1 MENHQNHNPTR
12 DPDLAEEEEKKKK
25 KKQNQHQHHQVW
37 GTWEELLLASAVN
50 RHGFK
55 DWDTVAMEVQ
65 SRTSVP
71 NLQATARHCEQ
82 KFHDLNLRFADQC
95 NEAITPLLQN
105 GVAAGDNSDHVP
117 WLDELRKLRVAELR
131 REVQR
136 SDVSILSLQLKVKK
150 LEEEREKENDGKV
163 DEKADLAVFGEERPG
178 NDGTGREREVPEPT
192 GSEPEIRRL
201 DESTTNTDKLLP
213 TGDESDRE
221 NQSVNESN
229 STGSRFEGGKTG
241 HGDGDGK
248 IGVGEVPVHS
258 GPKEPDPVGT
268 KRRPVGEESNNG
280 SYDTEVKVPTC
291 ESQPPSEERKAEG
304 SDSSELRGDSV
315 GHSGEGGRGTRE
327 SSEVQSSAS
336 LTRKRKTRRRKEASG
351 GSGGGEVAPES
362 DEAMV
367 KSEPLISVLEMIKGH
382 EHSSLFER
390 RLESQESE
398 IYKNIVRQHVDLETI
413 QLRLQKGH
421 YSSCTNSFFR
431 DLLLLFTNATVF
443 FPRDSPES
451 TAAQQLRQLVMAE
464 MKNQGQA
471 QSDPTPQKTDSNPPN
486 APQVKPESLLSK
498 HKASAPI
505 LVCRKRSSMSSKPS
519 SVNFG
524 QKGDQPI
531 TDKKEKPSSDAKPPL
546 KSSSSETDEEEAP
559 KAKEKPVTGARSLRR
574 SNKNLSSNS
583 NSGNKKL
590 TSNSTPKSGNLVT
603 KAAQASKPDKS
614 KAEGGQDKKR
624 NAAADFLKRIKRNAP
639 VEALKSGSG
648 GSGGGSSSSSRGGAA
663 SAKDQ
668 KKIVNSGKGDNKGK
682 ERASRHNN
690 NNNGGGGGSGDKRN
704 NKNVVENSK
713 RSVGRPPK
721 KAAESNTASAK
732 RGRENSASA
741 ASKDKRPKKRSK
753 K

>member
-1 MENHQNHNPTR
+1 MVKPSSFSYHMENHQNNNPTR
-12 DPDLAEEEEKKKK
+12 DPDLAEEEKKKR
-25 KKQNQHQHHQVW
+25 NQHPQVW

-71 NLQATARHCEQ
+71 NLQATALHCEQ
-82 KFHDLNLRFADQC
+82 KFHDLNLRFADQL
-95 NEAITPLLQN
+95 NDAVPPLLQN
-105 GVAAGDNSDHVP
+105 GAASVDSSDHVP

-131 REVQR
+131 REVQQ

-163 DEKADLAVFGEERPG
+163 DEKADLAVCGEARPG
-178 NDGTGREREVPEPT
+178 NDGTGGEREVPEPT

-201 DESTTNTDKLLP
+201 EESTTNTDKLLP
-213 TGDESDRE
+213 TTGDESDRE

-241 HGDGDGK
+241 AGDGDGK
-248 IGVGEVPVHS
+248 TGVGAVPVHP
-258 GPKEPDPVGT
+258 GPKEPDPVGR
-268 KRRPVGEESNNG
+268 KRRPIGEESNNG

-291 ESQPPSEERKAEG
+291 ESQPPSEERKAEDG
-304 SDSSELRGDSV
+304 GSSELRDDSV

-362 DEAMV
+362 DETMV
-367 KSEPLISVLEMIKGH
+367 KSEPLIGLLEMIKAH

-390 RLESQESE
+390 RLESQQESE
-398 IYKNIVRQHVDLETI
+398 RYKNIVRQHVDLETI
-413 QLRLQKGH
+413 QSRLHKGH
-421 YSSCTNSFFR
+421 YSSSTNSFFR

-443 FPRDSPES
+443 FPRDSLES
-451 TAAQQLRQLVMAE
+451 MAAQQLRRLVMAE

-471 QSDPTPQKTDSNPPN
+471 QSEPTPQKTDSNPPN
-486 APQVKPESLLSK
+486 APQAKPESLLSK

-519 SVNFG
+519 PATFG

-531 TDKKEKPSSDAKPPL
+531 TDKKEKPSSDAKPPM
-546 KSSSSETDEEEAP
+546 KPSSSETDEDEPP

-590 TSNSTPKSGNLVT
+590 PTNSTIKAGTLVT
-603 KAAQASKPDKS
+603 KAVEAAKPDKS
-614 KAEGGQDKKR
+614 KAEGGQDKKK

-648 GSGGGSSSSSRGGAA
+648 SGGGSSSSSRGGTA
-663 SAKDQ
+663 SMKEQ

-690 NNNGGGGGSGDKRN
+690 GGGGGSGDKR

-721 KAAESNTASAK
+721 KTAESNTASAK

-741 ASKDKRPKKRSK
+741 SKDKRPKKRSK

>member
-1 MENHQNHNPTR
+1 
-12 DPDLAEEEEKKKK
+12 
-25 KKQNQHQHHQVW
+25 
-37 GTWEELLLASAVN
+37 
-50 RHGFK
+50 
-55 DWDTVAMEVQ
+55 
-65 SRTSVP
+65 
-71 NLQATARHCEQ
+71 
-82 KFHDLNLRFADQC
+82 
-95 NEAITPLLQN
+95 
-105 GVAAGDNSDHVP
+105 
-117 WLDELRKLRVAELR
+117 
-131 REVQR
+131 
-136 SDVSILSLQLKVKK
+136 
-150 LEEEREKENDGKV
+150 
-163 DEKADLAVFGEERPG
+163 
-178 NDGTGREREVPEPT
+178 
-192 GSEPEIRRL
+192 
-201 DESTTNTDKLLP
+201 
-213 TGDESDRE
+213 
-221 NQSVNESN
+221 
-229 STGSRFEGGKTG
+229 
-241 HGDGDGK
+241 
-248 IGVGEVPVHS
+248 
-258 GPKEPDPVGT
+258 
-268 KRRPVGEESNNG
+268 
-280 SYDTEVKVPTC
+280 
-291 ESQPPSEERKAEG
+291 
-304 SDSSELRGDSV
+304 
-315 GHSGEGGRGTRE
+315 
-327 SSEVQSSAS
+327 
-336 LTRKRKTRRRKEASG
+336 
-351 GSGGGEVAPES
+351 
-362 DEAMV
+362 MV

-413 QLRLQKGH
+413 QLRLQKGN

-451 TAAQQLRQLVMAE
+451 MAAQQLRQLVMAE

-519 SVNFG
+519 SVNFS

-531 TDKKEKPSSDAKPPL
+531 TDKKEKPSSDTKPPL
-546 KSSSSETDEEEAP
+546 KPSSSETDEDEPP

-590 TSNSTPKSGNLVT
+590 PSNSTPKSGNLVT
-603 KAAQASKPDKS
+603 KAAEASKPDKS

-648 GSGGGSSSSSRGGAA
+648 GSGAGSSSSSRGGAA
-663 SAKDQ
+663 SVKDQ

-682 ERASRHNN
+682 ERASRH
-690 NNNGGGGGSGDKRN
+690 NNGGGGGSGDKRN

-741 ASKDKRPKKRSK
+741 SKDKRPKKRSK